1 MIDLSEHKK
10 APSTASIETL
20 LDELFIEERDQ
31 AVEKQEEDTEGVITE
46 SNSTIV
52 RLANKIIE
60 DVYLKKASA
69 MRAFLRADPDVVMIG
84 EMRDLET
91 ASTAI
96 DASLTGHL
104 VLSTLHTNNAPE
116 TVTRLLKLG
125 IDQFN
130 FADSLLGILAQ
141 RLVRKL
147 CEKCKEPYHPLPKEF
162 DRLKRDYGEGFEE
175 LGITYDNNFTLYR
188 PKGCD
193 ACRKT
198 GYKGRM
204 GIFELLVSSERI
216 KDLIY
221 TKAKVE
227 EIRKVAMTEG
237 MKSLIQDGIE
247 KAINGLTCVKEV
259 ISVCSK

>member
-130 FADSLLGILAQ
+130 FTDSLLGILAQ

-147 CEKCKEPYHPLPKEF
+147 CEKCKEPY
-162 DRLKRDYGEGFEE
+162 
-175 LGITYDNNFTLYR
+175 TLYL
-188 PKGCD
+188 KN
-193 ACRKT
+193 
-198 GYKGRM
+198 
-204 GIFELLVSSERI
+204 
-216 KDLIY
+216 LI
-221 TKAKVE
+221 A
-227 EIRKVAMTEG
+227 
-237 MKSLIQDGIE
+237 
-247 KAINGLTCVKEV
+247 
-259 ISVCSK
+259 